1 MAGKCLGWLA
11 GRETVIK
18 SNCDHSI
25 DHKFS
30 PSSSDL
36 LSNNYLKRRIKLEFT
51 FGSHRFNSLA
61 NGWLSRIHGMI
72 KLFTTRR
79 RGRKGNA
86 NDNHLH
92 RIGNWN
98 VAATIHRQPN
108 DATEMF
114 KSFCLLGVQKS
125 FSHSSNKECGSFH
138 SQPTNRG
145 LYQVWTSYLSAV

>member
-1 MAGKCLGWLA
+1 MLPPTPSNPRQLCGNINYFNFVAVVPSKALCHRILVKERNEWADYYIVVPSHQMAGKWLGWLA

-30 PSSSDL
+30 SSSFPFP
-36 LSNNYLKRRIKLEFT
+36 RIFYPITISRGDKLEFT

-92 RIGNWN
+92 RIGN
-98 VAATIHRQPN
+98 
-108 DATEMF
+108 
-114 KSFCLLGVQKS
+114 
-125 FSHSSNKECGSFH
+125 
-138 SQPTNRG
+138 
-145 LYQVWTSYLSAV
+145 